1 MPLTHEEI
9 TAIKNEV
16 IAECKNIFVQID
28 ECNTVQAENQKRFA
42 NDDKRI
48 DRILLLQESQI
59 EIGSIDIANEINY
72 TRASVS
78 RAVNLLKVKGY
89 ITIEKSKLVILFFD

>member
-9 TAIKNEV
+9 TSIKKEV

-28 ECNTVQAENQKRFA
+28 DCNTVQSENQKRFA

-48 DRILLLQESQI
+48 DRILLLQENNTKSLHKNNWLTTAI
-59 EIGSIDIANEINY
+59 LSVIIGIVVTMILKSIG
-72 TRASVS
+72 V
-78 RAVNLLKVKGY
+78 
-89 ITIEKSKLVILFFD
+89 F